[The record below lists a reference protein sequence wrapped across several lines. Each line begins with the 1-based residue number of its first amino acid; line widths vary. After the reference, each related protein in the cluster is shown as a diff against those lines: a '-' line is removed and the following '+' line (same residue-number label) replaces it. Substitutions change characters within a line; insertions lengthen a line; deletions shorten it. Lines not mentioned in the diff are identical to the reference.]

1 MLLELDTTLLAMLKL
16 DTTLA
21 ATLKLDTKLLAMLKL
36 DTTLLAMLKLDT
48 TLLTMLKLDITL
60 LAMLKLGTT
69 LAATLKLEVGSCRRR
84 GGLGAVSRRVVWPS
98 VRRSTGNSPCALLQL
113 DTLLEVDI
121 ALMVSLAATNLLDK
135 ML

>member
-1 MLLELDTTLLAMLKL
+1 MASGGTLLAMPL
-16 DTTLA
+16 DSTL
-21 ATLKLDTKLLAMLKL
+21 LVMLKL
-36 DTTLLAMLKLDT
+36 EAILVNLLKSAMASGGTLLAMPLDS
-48 TLLTMLKLDITL
+48 TLLVMLKLEATL
-60 LAMLKLGTT
+60 VT
-69 LAATLKLEVGSCRRR
+69 LLKLEVGSCRRR